1 MSMYTEKTKVWKIN
15 GDTLVVANTAEKAI
29 YAYKNYNSV
38 EDYEDDPIVES
49 VVMEGDA
56 IIVK

>member
-1 MSMYTEKTKVWKIN
+1 MYTEKTKVWKIN